1 MTIRD
6 KKKKKKKKTGTLYSR
21 ISFK

>member
-6 KKKKKKKKTGTLYSR
+6 KKKKKKTGTLYSR